1 MTVYSQEGP
10 GEMISGRNDAGQ
22 ADMPFK
28 PGVLVISHGS
38 PDPHWVALVDEAV
51 AAAAAG
57 LPDGLPVEASF
68 LDNVQDRLIQ
78 DGIDQLEAQG
88 VTDLIVIPMFVSS
101 GSTHIDEIAYAL
113 GVKNTPEKETDMERL
128 RISARVFF
136 GDPVDDDPIIAEMIW
151 DKVKQLSLEPKR
163 EVLLLVGH
171 GSIHD
176 GFRQRWERG
185 ISSLA
190 ARTGELSGLA
200 HADYALLNPD
210 SVRRKVSYWNEERGY
225 DVIVA
230 PLFLSAGYF
239 TKQTIPSRLEGLSFR
254 YTGEALLP
262 HPSLARWMLGQILH
276 IMESMRA

>member
-1 MTVYSQEGP
+1 MMDSF
-10 GEMISGRNDAGQ
+10 NQ

-38 PDPHWVALVDEAV
+38 PDPEWVILVDEAV
-51 AAAAAG
+51 AAATAG
-57 LPDGLPVEASF
+57 LPQDVPVEASF
-68 LDNVQDRLIQ
+68 LEKVEGRLIQ
-78 DGIDQLEAQG
+78 DGIDRLEALG
-88 VTDLIVIPMFVSS
+88 VSDLIVIPLFVSS
-101 GSTHIDEIAYAL
+101 GSTHIDEIAFAL

-128 RISARVFF
+128 RCSARVFF
-136 GDPVDDDPIIAEMIW
+136 GDPIDDDPVIAEMIW
-151 DKVKQLSLEPKR
+151 DKVKNLSREPER

-200 HADYALLNPD
+200 DADYALLNPD
-210 SVRRKVSYWNEERGY
+210 SVRRKVSYWNEERGFE
-225 DVIVA
+225 VIVA

-239 TKQTIPSRLEGLSFR
+239 TKTAIPSRLTGLDFR
-254 YTGEALLP
+254 YSGDALLP
-262 HPSLARWMLGQILH
+262 HPFLARWMLGQILN
-276 IMESMRA
+276 IMKTLSQ

>member
-1 MTVYSQEGP
+1 MMDSF
-10 GEMISGRNDAGQ
+10 NQ

-38 PDPHWVALVDEAV
+38 PDPEWVILVDEAV
-51 AAAAAG
+51 AAATAG
-57 LPDGLPVEASF
+57 LPQDVPVEASF
-68 LDNVQDRLIQ
+68 LEKVEGRLIQ
-78 DGIDQLEAQG
+78 DGIARLEALG
-88 VTDLIVIPMFVSS
+88 VSDLIVIPLFVSS
-101 GSTHIDEIAYAL
+101 GSTHIDEIAFAL

-128 RISARVFF
+128 RCSARVFF
-136 GDPVDDDPIIAEMIW
+136 GDPIDDDPVIAEMIW
-151 DKVKQLSLEPKR
+151 DKVKNLSREPER

-200 HADYALLNPD
+200 DADYALLNPD
-210 SVRRKVSYWNEERGY
+210 SVRRKVSYWNEERGFE
-225 DVIVA
+225 VIVA

-239 TKQTIPSRLEGLSFR
+239 TKTAIPSRLTGLDFR
-254 YTGEALLP
+254 YSGDALLP
-262 HPSLARWMLGQILH
+262 HPFLARWMLGQILN
-276 IMESMRA
+276 IMKTLSQ